1 MTVTVN
7 KEKVLDLL
15 KCSLFSKTPLTDLFL
30 RKNKVKIPY
39 IERSSFSSC
48 DFNDNGN
55 NFQIKVKLVIRKS
68 DGKLLYAQGEHDFA
82 NILFSF
88 LTSPLGGIVGLLR
101 GSSLGSIDALH
112 SSVTDFDGY
121 KYFVSKEAKDA
132 IAVPRLAQQHFCL
145 SKEIV
150 PKRYVTYYCYY
161 KPRDYNVE
169 GIGRYQT
176 FITNESASNVLYD
189 CTLLPHIPT
198 TSYEGYVKGPRIYV
212 ATDDLVIAPLSPST
226 LLHLLD
232 RFETPFEDLKEKVVT
247 IGIKECLSILKAAL
261 TSTSALSNGLAR
273 LLTEVK
279 EEICENN

>member
-1 MTVTVN
+1 
-7 KEKVLDLL
+7 
-15 KCSLFSKTPLTDLFL
+15 
-30 RKNKVKIPY
+30 
-39 IERSSFSSC
+39 
-48 DFNDNGN
+48 
-55 NFQIKVKLVIRKS
+55 VKLVIRKS

-88 LTSPLGGIVGLLR
+88 LTS
-101 GSSLGSIDALH
+101 SI
-112 SSVTDFDGY
+112 
-121 KYFVSKEAKDA
+121 
-132 IAVPRLAQQHFCL
+132 
-145 SKEIV
+145 
-150 PKRYVTYYCYY
+150 KRYVTYYCYY

-232 RFETPFEDLKEKVVT
+232 RFETPFEDLMEKVVT
-247 IGIKECLSILKAAL
+247 IGIKEVVKIKIFFSFIVLLLLLKF
-261 TSTSALSNGLAR
+261 NAR
-273 LLTEVK
+273 
-279 EEICENN
+279 

>member
-169 GIGRYQT
+169 G
-176 FITNESASNVLYD
+176 
-189 CTLLPHIPT
+189 
-198 TSYEGYVKGPRIYV
+198 YVKGPRIYV